1 MLPLRGWVEE
11 VMDIG
16 YIVPFL
22 WMPFIGS
29 AKPIKD

>member
-16 YIVPFL
+16 YIVSLL